1 MRSIGVLLV
10 LVACHDPAGSVTP
23 PTDSRIPPGEDVP
36 TAQTLGVF
44 VNWDIRP
51 SLPAQ
56 VSGQMT
62 VNEILL
68 QVSNLQ
74 LVSDAGADERT
85 TRSTYQLDWT
95 EGMDPPQDTFPDAP
109 VALYQKMLLF
119 VAPPAFQTSA
129 YQISGTWKDGGGGGG
144 GGNQEK
150 PFLITDQSGF
160 KSSIDC
166 NMVLPAGSSITT
178 GIQVDL
184 RDVFDNIDL
193 SKVPSN
199 NGVITLDGG
208 QQLNVVR
215 MRLQSAFNLAGG
227 NTGGGGSGPAPG
239 S

>member
-1 MRSIGVLLV
+1 MRLIGVLLV

-23 PTDSRIPPGEDVP
+23 PTDSRMPPGEDVP
-36 TAQTLGVF
+36 TAQTQGVF

-62 VNEILL
+62 VTDVLL

-74 LVSDAGADERT
+74 LVSDAGADEST
-85 TRSTYQLDWT
+85 TRSTYQLHWT

-129 YQISGTWKDGGGGGG
+129 YQISGTWKDGGSNGG
-144 GGNQEK
+144 QEK
-150 PFLITDQSGF
+150 PFLIIDQNGF
-160 KSSIDC
+160 KSSINC

-199 NGVITLDGG
+199 DGVITLDHGN
-208 QQLNVVR
+208 QLDMVR

-227 NTGGGGSGPAPG
+227 NTSGGGGSSSPG
-239 S
+239 T